1 MKAIM
6 LMKLITA
13 WSDSYR
19 VVENHRVVR
28 RTAERLVWSG
38 RGAGEV
44 RFSEQ
49 RLVTISSWI

>member
-1 MKAIM
+1 MVNKI
-6 LMKLITA
+6 IEA

-38 RGAGEV
+38 REAVGA
-44 RFSEQ
+44 RFNG
-49 RLVTISSWI
+49 RVLAPATSWL